1 MIQIDE
7 AEKKAETAKQQAA
20 AGTGGADLIDRN
32 EKAMV
37 EARKQFYEN
46 GKPTN
51 FFYGKNHTSRK
62 WESTGG

>member
-51 FFYGKNHTSRK
+51 FFYGKK
-62 WESTGG
+62 